1 MNFKVFMAKLLPSFG
16 KRTLTG
22 EINQINDKLKSFTIP
37 AYATLDKTPFDSNT
51 AKYFESLY
59 SKQVTRGNMYVGILS
74 ALRTSLELGEY
85 LDDQVE
91 ATFNDDITRASL
103 TAYMVN
109 TLKLIQVIDFVSD
122 YARRLCRYLATTAI
136 NKQGGVS
143 DELQGIV
150 TAEKNF
156 IEDYKYAF
164 FDALKILNAP
174 VKDIKRK
181 LESIPKIIITPDN
194 LDSVGAAVGVNN
206 IDPLALNF
214 ISTRFN
220 PALFFGTKVARY
232 QANKYNQAKLD
243 LQEIQCKI
251 LKLKQARSDKHD
263 AKLDKQIEYYE
274 NLNNK
279 VHAEIEDMEEDYGIS

>member
-1 MNFKVFMAKLLPSFG
+1 MNFKVFMAKLLPNFG

-37 AYATLDKTPFDSNT
+37 SYTGLDKTPFNSET

-59 SKQVTRGNMYVGILS
+59 TKQVTRGNMYVGILA

-136 NKQGGVS
+136 NKQGGMA
-143 DELQGIV
+143 DEQYGIV
-150 TAEKNF
+150 AAEKNF
-156 IEDYKYAF
+156 IEGYKYAF

-174 VKDIKRK
+174 IKDIKRK

-194 LDSVGAAVGVNN
+194 LDSVGAAVGANN

-214 ISTRFN
+214 ISTRYN

-251 LKLKQARSDKHD
+251 LKLKQARNDKHD
-263 AKLDKQIEYYE
+263 VKLDKQIEYYE